1 MIDSCI
7 TPLSATF
14 VLLCG
19 EQFSWVKE
27 TTVSREN
34 NGHTVG
40 KLTILVNWNQ
50 KHTTHAVQNC
60 DRVVLLLWPIGQH
73 FYIFFTI
80 QTEFFF
86 LFQKMQLNLVMK
98 LVYNLSLCKLIED
111 LFINLSF
118 KLCFFITR
126 RMRGVQ
132 IVTIQKDLHRVYE
145 YKTVHHYDE
154 FMHSYD
160 ETLHTLSSIE
170 FQFCLN
176 QLQLFK

>member
-1 MIDSCI
+1 
-7 TPLSATF
+7 
-14 VLLCG
+14 
-19 EQFSWVKE
+19 
-27 TTVSREN
+27 
-34 NGHTVG
+34 
-40 KLTILVNWNQ
+40 
-50 KHTTHAVQNC
+50 
-60 DRVVLLLWPIGQH
+60 
-73 FYIFFTI
+73 
-80 QTEFFF
+80 
-86 LFQKMQLNLVMK
+86 MQLNLVMK

-160 ETLHTLSSIE
+160 ETLHTLSRRE

-176 QLQLFK
+176 QLLMSNNINLL